1 MPTLE
6 SVARRWWSKLPPEVR
21 RSRLLAGPKRVALRL
36 LQRPP
41 AAQPPAV
48 GQVEPAQP
56 QRVVRTLDELDE
68 MLRMLDEA
76 GKVSDDELRRGFTR
90 FRMEL
95 RLDLPADPYS
105 PEYRAKVFEL
115 YEWLH
120 GSPYTPANEVSSFD
134 VVAAADRPFPYATE
148 SPQTVG
154 NHLIAVGH
162 IIRTMNL
169 APRSRVLE
177 LGAGWGNTTLALA
190 QMGHDVT
197 AIDIE
202 PNFVKLIE
210 TRADRLNAPVRVLQG
225 DFSLIDTLDEQFD
238 AVLFFECFHHA
249 ADHLGLLA
257 GLDRVVAPGG
267 RLVFAAE
274 PITDSLRYPWC
285 LRLDGESLWAIR
297 TERLVRAGLPGD
309 LLPRRPWRGSGGV
322 ATSSCAQTRR
332 GAWCSSPRA
341 RRPTT
346 RIARRPRLVA
356 WGLAGDNEVI
366 VRFLR

>member
-1 MPTLE
+1 MTTLE

-21 RSRLLAGPKRVALRL
+21 RSRLLAGPRRAALRL

-41 AAQPPAV
+41 AAPPPAAAP
-48 GQVEPAQP
+48 VEPAQP

-76 GKVSDDELRRGFTR
+76 GQVSDDELRRGFTR
-90 FRMEL
+90 FRMDL

-267 RLVFAAE
+267 RLRVRGRADHRLAAL
-274 PITDSLRYPWC
+274 PVVPAARRRVAVGDPQ
-285 LRLDGESLWAIR
+285 
-297 TERLVRAGLPGD
+297 ERLVRAGLPGD
-309 LLPRRPWRGSGGV
+309 LLPLDAGAVRVAVRPARVPGHAVGRGVRRDEDS
-322 ATSSCAQTRR
+322 
-332 GAWCSSPRA
+332 
-341 RRPTT
+341 RP
-346 RIARRPRLVA
+346 
-356 WGLAGDNEVI
+356 GLALD
-366 VRFLR
+366 